1 MYITNVKMAL
11 SKLLM
16 IVHLTLLTSKKIH
29 DLVLVILQVNILIN
43 ENLHNLQIYNLAP
56 LWMYHHYCRGQ
67 YFANFYNFNNA
78 CSCCI
83 NVTWKNSLLGV
94 HVILQTLFF
103 LFLVSLTFLLKQL
116 LVTKKTHPHEWDS
129 SMSPKTL

>member
-1 MYITNVKMAL
+1 MAL

-56 LWMYHHYCRGQ
+56 L
-67 YFANFYNFNNA
+67 
-78 CSCCI
+78 
-83 NVTWKNSLLGV
+83 
-94 HVILQTLFF
+94 
-103 LFLVSLTFLLKQL
+103 
-116 LVTKKTHPHEWDS
+116 
-129 SMSPKTL
+129 